1 MLKFFYLFIL
11 LFFLVYLLY
20 SYILTIEKVTNNK
33 NPSLKKDGYL
43 ILKNMKKENVLNIL
57 PHGYHFLDYKYSIKG
72 CSLST
77 FHRDVT
83 SSQYI
88 FKTKYPV
95 YTYIKYFNTGPHLS
109 ICPGSHLTVPNL
121 FNNPEIIYGEKGDSY
136 LFNCDLV
143 HAGAMNRFGKSRF
156 VVQYKI
162 AHQSDFPKLKDLHGL
177 YKDKIGNCNINSLTE
192 IFLRKCS
199 LMFSYIG
206 NHVLTPYLQ
215 RNDNTFFNKL
225 LLKLYGRSFY
235 NK

>member
-1 MLKFFYLFIL
+1 MLKISYLFIIL
-11 LFFLVYLLY
+11 LIYLLY
-20 SYILTIEKVTNNK
+20 SYILTIKNVNNNK
-33 NPSLKKDGYL
+33 TPSLKKDGYL
-43 ILKNMKKENVLNIL
+43 ILKNMKKENILNIL
-57 PHGYHFLDYKYSIKG
+57 PSGYRFLDYKYSIKG

-95 YTYIKYFNTGPHLS
+95 YTYIKYFNTGPQLS
-109 ICPGSHLTVPNL
+109 ICPGSHLTVPYL
-121 FNNPEIIYGEKGDSY
+121 FSNPEIIYGKKGDSY

-143 HAGAMNRFGKSRF
+143 HAGAINNFGKSRY
-156 VVQYKI
+156 VIQYKI
-162 AHQSDFPKLKDLHGL
+162 AHESDFIKLKDLHGL
-177 YKDKIGNCNINSLTE
+177 HKNKINNCNINLLNK

-199 LMFSYIG
+199 LMFSYIT

-215 RNDNTFFNKL
+215 KNYNTYFNKF
-225 LLKLYGRSFY
+225 LLKLYGSSFY